1 MTLDQAVS
9 VIDQLSLADKLRL
22 IEQIMPRIQ
31 QQLAVIQPEPKRS
44 LYGLCQDLGAAPSAA
59 AIDEVRQ
66 EMWANF
72 GQENIL

>member
-31 QQLAVIQPEPKRS
+31 QQLAVIQSEPKQS
-44 LYGLCQDLGAAPSAA
+44 LYGLCQDLGAAPSATT
-59 AIDEVRQ
+59 IDEVRQ